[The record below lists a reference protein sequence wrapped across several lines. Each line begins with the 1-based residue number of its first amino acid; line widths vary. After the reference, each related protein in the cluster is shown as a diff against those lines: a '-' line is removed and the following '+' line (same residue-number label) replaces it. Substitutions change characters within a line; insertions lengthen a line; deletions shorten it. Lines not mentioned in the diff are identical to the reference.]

1 MIDNR
6 LEKIKKIQE
15 SDLLNPDIISNTEDL
30 CADYVNGS
38 RVGEAQELWVF
49 LSKLING
56 SKIKTLNLSFYLR
69 YNEVLDKLAWIAYI
83 FMPDL
88 EVERLYKS
96 RLLFGLSNEFDIK
109 GKVKLYFNLAFGD
122 LLRLNQRRNLII
134 NALRSNEEYLGRQD
148 LNITNL
154 NEKLPPMIKNW
165 LRDYDQSSQTE
176 KRMERLGIVEYF
188 NASRNI
194 RQLSESQKL
203 YLRQI
208 LELYDLLRFLTAT
221 DDNLEI
227 TGHEIPSK
235 SNLSNNLKPAEDI
248 VNETSSNLLIEKEIL
263 AAYQGDARQQK
274 MITGEEEKLKKAGKF
289 KLREE
294 FMAAVQDK
302 NVNKTMA
309 AFRVLARS
317 GDLGSFLK
325 EDAKL
330 NKFMAGVWEKKFN
343 KALAAEFIKNADQ
356 LKFVRLFLR
365 YILEERLGLG
375 TSDAARLG
383 LQLGNIFVNLGKK
396 EYNKIAYY
404 DVGSK
409 GFKWFEE

>member
-134 NALRSNEEYLGRQD
+134 NA
-148 LNITNL
+148 
-154 NEKLPPMIKNW
+154 
-165 LRDYDQSSQTE
+165 
-176 KRMERLGIVEYF
+176 
-188 NASRNI
+188 
-194 RQLSESQKL
+194 
-203 YLRQI
+203 
-208 LELYDLLRFLTAT
+208 
-221 DDNLEI
+221 
-227 TGHEIPSK
+227 
-235 SNLSNNLKPAEDI
+235 
-248 VNETSSNLLIEKEIL
+248 
-263 AAYQGDARQQK
+263 
-274 MITGEEEKLKKAGKF
+274 
-289 KLREE
+289 
-294 FMAAVQDK
+294 
-302 NVNKTMA
+302 
-309 AFRVLARS
+309 
-317 GDLGSFLK
+317 
-325 EDAKL
+325 
-330 NKFMAGVWEKKFN
+330 
-343 KALAAEFIKNADQ
+343 
-356 LKFVRLFLR
+356 
-365 YILEERLGLG
+365 
-375 TSDAARLG
+375 
-383 LQLGNIFVNLGKK
+383 
-396 EYNKIAYY
+396 
-404 DVGSK
+404 
-409 GFKWFEE
+409 